1 MTSLFNPLQRAIIP
15 IAISTALGDMQQL
28 VLAIEQGLDQQLPI
42 STAKEVMVHLHAYV
56 GFPRSL
62 NALNTLLTV
71 VKRRR
76 DQGIQDCEGD
86 SEPTQTI
93 NPDSLRMGTA
103 NQTALV
109 GQPVTGELFEFC
121 PAIDQCLK
129 AHLFGDLFQRPQLSW
144 PDRELSTLCALAV
157 ISGVSSQ
164 LKSHFKISLHSGLS
178 VPQLQ
183 EFIATLAKI
192 HDKSCAE
199 SAEKILQEI
208 L

>member
-1 MTSLFNPLQRAIIP
+1 MTSLFHPLQRAIVP
-15 IAISTALGDMQQL
+15 IAISTALGDMPQL
-28 VLAIEQGLDQQLPI
+28 VQAIEQRLNQKLPI
-42 STAKEVMVHLHAYV
+42 SIAKEVMVHLHAYV

-71 VKRRR
+71 VKRRQE
-76 DQGIQDCEGD
+76 QGIQDCEGD

-93 NPDSLRMGTA
+93 NTNSLRIGTA

-144 PDRELSTLCALAV
+144 SDRELSTLCALAV
-157 ISGVSSQ
+157 MSGLSSQ
-164 LKSHFKISLHSGLS
+164 LKSHFQISLHSGLT

-183 EFIATLAKI
+183 EFIARLQETQ
-192 HDKSCAE
+192 DRECAE
-199 SAEKILQEI
+199 SAEKTLQEI

>member
-15 IAISTALGDMQQL
+15 IAISTALGDMPQL
-28 VLAIEQGLDQQLPI
+28 VLAIEQGFDQQLPI

-56 GFPRSL
+56 GFPRSV

-86 SEPTQTI
+86 SEPTETI
-93 NPDSLRMGTA
+93 NPDSLRIGTA

-109 GQPVTGELFEFC
+109 GQPVTGKLFEFC

-157 ISGVSSQ
+157 MSGVSSQ
-164 LKSHFKISLHSGLS
+164 LKSHFQISLHSGFT

-192 HDKSCAE
+192 HDRSCAE